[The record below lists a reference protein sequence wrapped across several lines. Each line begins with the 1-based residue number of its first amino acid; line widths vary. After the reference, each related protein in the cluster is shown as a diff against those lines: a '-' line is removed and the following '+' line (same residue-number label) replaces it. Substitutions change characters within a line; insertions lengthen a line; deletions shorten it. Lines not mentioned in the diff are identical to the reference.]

1 VRGEGSSE
9 VKANPKNLVALAYV
23 ADLRRSIA
31 FYESIGFDTGNTHAD
46 AATGEIVWAALEQG
60 HAALMLGKATAPV
73 VAAQQAVL
81 FYLYYDDIAATR
93 EALVARG
100 LACGEMAY
108 PFYCPKGEFRLVDPD
123 GYVLM
128 LTHT

>member
-1 VRGEGSSE
+1 MSV
-9 VKANPKNLVALAYV
+9 VPKQLVALAYV

-31 FYESIGFDTGNTHAD
+31 FYEQLGFETGNTHAD
-46 AATGEIVWAALEQG
+46 PGSGELVWAALERG
-60 HAALMLGKATAPV
+60 NAALMLGKATAPIDPG
-73 VAAQQAVL
+73 QQAVL

-93 EALVARG
+93 AALAARG
-100 LACGEMAY
+100 LAVGPMGY